1 MINQIQLTQQ
11 DKELKY
17 EFRFNRVLVM
27 FTNFN
32 DEQLAEL
39 ADMLEEGSTQI
50 ECVENVL
57 KYDEGIGAL
66 IITMA
71 KGYDEALANREIKEI
86 FEYQYSPQ
94 VQQ

>member
-17 EFRFNRVLVM
+17 EFRFNLVLVM

-32 DEQLAEL
+32 DEQLGDL
-39 ADMLEEGSTQI
+39 ADMLEEGCTQI
-50 ECVENVL
+50 ESVENIL
-57 KYDEGIGAL
+57 TYDEGIGA
-66 IITMA
+66 IIISMV
-71 KGYDEALANREIKEI
+71 KGYDETLANQEIKEI

-94 VQQ
+94 LQ